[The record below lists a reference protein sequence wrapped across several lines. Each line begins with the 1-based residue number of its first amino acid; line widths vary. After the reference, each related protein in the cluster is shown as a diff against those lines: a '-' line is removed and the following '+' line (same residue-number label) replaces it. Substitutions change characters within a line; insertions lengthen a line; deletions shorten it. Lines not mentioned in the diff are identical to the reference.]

1 MGATGRTLFGRRRE
15 LDAVLGVLDT
25 SEVRG
30 IELLG
35 EAGIGKTAIL
45 LEATDRAE
53 DRGWRVLSATPSA
66 SEMQLTFAAL
76 GDLIGALDERV
87 LAGLAPPQRRALE
100 VALLRADGPA
110 VDARAVGLAVLAT
123 IRRLAD
129 ERPLLIAIDDLASLD
144 APSASALT
152 FALRRLDPA
161 GVAVLATRR
170 GDDHEARTLDL
181 ESALGATRVT
191 RLHIGPLKL
200 GAIHELLLSRLG
212 TELSRPALLAL
223 AEAAGGNPFLTVEL
237 SRELERRGIAPA
249 PGMALPIPASV
260 KNLVLARLERAPA
273 EVRELLLAAAGM
285 TRPTIELLGRIRPD
299 AESLL
304 QHAAGTGIVE
314 LRTDGAVR
322 FTHPL
327 LARVPYDGLDPSDRR
342 ELHARLAGVVDD
354 AEERARHRALAADE
368 QSAAVASE
376 LESAAASAG
385 ARGAAQNAAE
395 LCRLAARLTPAAQ
408 SDERSARLL
417 AAAEWHHRAGDL
429 ESSAALAETLA
440 STPGAGAELRASALS
455 LVATVRAD
463 TEGVDAAIELYERA
477 RREPG
482 VPAVVRAEI
491 HRRCAWLNLGAG
503 DARAANRHGHAALRL
518 AAGQDPACEAGATAV
533 GLLAEVVR
541 GRRLRRDL
549 LARACAL
556 EVTASET
563 GPGVWLETTPTVVE
577 GIALLWAGELEQ
589 ARGPLERVRALATER
604 EDPWLE
610 MHSLAYLSAL
620 ATGMGELREGLELAN
635 RYLELADATD
645 QAPQRAGA
653 LWPVAVAAAWLG
665 DEPEARAAAGEGVAL
680 AESSG
685 HALYGIGCLG
695 ALGLIELSSGRPE
708 DAARVLE
715 RARELARASGI
726 VTLSRAPLLPN
737 LIEALIGCGELE
749 RAEPLVAELER
760 IAVSVEAPWALALA
774 RRCQGLFAEAA
785 GHREHAIGAFERAL
799 AEHARQHR
807 PPERARTELA
817 LGCALRRAGRKRAAR
832 ETLERS
838 AHAFEAIGARTWAGR
853 ARREIARIGGRPA
866 AAGEGLSA
874 TEASIT
880 ELVREGRTNREIAA
894 ELHLSPRTVE
904 WNLSRIY
911 RKLGVRSRTELAASL
926 ARAAGTPEE
935 LSGGSPG

>member
-1 MGATGRTLFGRRRE
+1 MGGTLFGRRRE
-15 LDAVLGVLDT
+15 LEAVLGALDV
-25 SEVRG
+25 SG
-30 IELLG
+30 IHGVELVG
-35 EAGIGKTAIL
+35 DAGIGKTAIL
-45 LEATDRAE
+45 IEASERAR

-76 GDLIGALDERV
+76 GDLIGTLGEQV
-87 LAGLAPPQRRALE
+87 LADLAPPQRRALE

-123 IRRLAD
+123 IRRLAE
-129 ERPLLIAIDDLASLD
+129 ERPLLIAIDDVASLD
-144 APSASALT
+144 APSASALE
-152 FALRRLDPA
+152 FALRRLETAP
-161 GVAVLATRR
+161 VAVLTTRR
-170 GDDHEARTLDL
+170 AGEHEASTLEL
-181 ESALGATRVT
+181 EPALGASRVV
-191 RLHIGPLKL
+191 RLHVGPLKL
-200 GAIHELLLSRLG
+200 GAIHELLVSRLG
-212 TELSRPALLAL
+212 AQVSRPALVAL

-237 SRELERRGIAPA
+237 ARELERRGIAPA
-249 PGMALPIPASV
+249 PGMALPIPPSV
-260 KNLVLARLERAPA
+260 KNVVAARLDRVPA
-273 EVRELLLAAAGM
+273 EVRELLLAAAGL
-285 TRPTIELLGRIRPD
+285 TRPTVELLGRIRPD
-299 AESLL
+299 ADSLL
-304 QHAAGTGIVE
+304 QHAAGAGIVE
-314 LRTDGAVR
+314 LGGDGSVR
-322 FTHPL
+322 FAHPL
-327 LARVPYDGLDPSDRR
+327 LARVPYDGLEPSHRR

-354 AEERARHRALAADE
+354 AEERARHRALAASE
-368 QSAAVASE
+368 QSAAVAGE

-408 SDERSARLL
+408 ARARSARLL

-429 ESSAALAETLA
+429 ERAAALAETLA
-440 STPGAGAELRASALS
+440 STPGTGAEVHARALS
-455 LVATVRAD
+455 LLATVRAD
-463 TEGVDAAIELYERA
+463 TEGVDAAIELYEQA
-477 RREPG
+477 RRKPG

-503 DARAANRHGHAALRL
+503 DARAADRHGRAALRL
-518 AAGQDPACEAGATAV
+518 AAGQDPACEAAATAV

-549 LARACAL
+549 LARACEL
-556 EVTASET
+556 ELTASDS

-577 GIALLWAGELEQ
+577 GVALLWAGDLEQ
-589 ARGPLERVRALATER
+589 AREPLERVRALAAER

-620 ATGMGELREGLELAN
+620 ATNMGELREGLELAS

-653 LWPVAVAAAWLG
+653 LWPVATAAAWLG
-665 DEPEARAAAGEGVAL
+665 DESEARAAAGEGVSL

-685 HALYGIGCLG
+685 HALYEIGCLG
-695 ALGLIELSSGRPE
+695 ALGLIELSAGRPA
-708 DAARVLE
+708 DAAGVLE
-715 RARELARASGI
+715 RARHLARASGI
-726 VTLSRAPLLPN
+726 VALSRVPLLPN
-737 LIEALIGCGELE
+737 LIEALIGSGELD
-749 RAEPLVAELER
+749 RAEPLVAELQG
-760 IAVSVEAPWALALA
+760 IAASVGAPWALALA
-774 RRCQGLFAEAA
+774 CRCEGLLAEAA
-785 GHREHAIGAFERAL
+785 GQRERAIGTFERAL
-799 AEHARQHR
+799 AEHERQHR

-853 ARREIARIGGRPA
+853 ARRELARIGGRPA
-866 AAGEGLSA
+866 AGGDGLSA

-880 ELVREGRTNREIAA
+880 ELVRAGRTNREIAA

-911 RKLGVRSRTELAASL
+911 RKFGVRSRTELAASF
-926 ARAAGTPEE
+926 AGAAITPGEK
-935 LSGGSPG
+935 SGGSPG